1 MVCRTARACTICLN
15 ALFILIGTSLA
26 ATAGYMLHVTS
37 KYEIPG
43 APIKIAIYAVMGL
56 GIFLTMLACLGM
68 QGSGMIDCLCYARV
82 LLSSFFFRHLV
93 PLTFNALSLSLSLS
107 LSLCFCSF
115 LIFSYFIYYY
125 CFIIIIVFLLL
136 SDAKDRRFR
145 GKRTLPSD
153 HLCCSSPS
161 DHHCR
166 GHHWHCSLRLGW
178 WQLGTSHQKNKQ
190 QSSCTSSSQQ
200 GFKTS

>member
-107 LSLCFCSF
+107 LS
-115 LIFSYFIYYY
+115 
-125 CFIIIIVFLLL
+125 VFVL
-136 SDAKDRRFR
+136 F
-145 GKRTLPSD
+145 
-153 HLCCSSPS
+153 
-161 DHHCR
+161 
-166 GHHWHCSLRLGW
+166 
-178 WQLGTSHQKNKQ
+178 
-190 QSSCTSSSQQ
+190 
-200 GFKTS
+200 